1 MGKIRKRKK
10 LGLLGGLGPMA
21 GIYLAER
28 VTDMT
33 DARTDQDHLEIVLYS
48 DPAVPD
54 RTAFMLGESADS
66 PLPKLREGLRFLEDA
81 GCANIAIACVTA
93 HYFGDELGRGLTS
106 ASLLNM
112 LELTADKLVGLGI
125 RRAGLTATSGT
136 VSTGIFQKSLE
147 SRGIECIIP
156 SPGDQAWVMDEIY
169 SMVKAGNFSDGKTLA
184 DVASRLAERGAEC
197 VILGC
202 TELSIVKRDV
212 GRMKGNAFEA
222 PGVPGIIDALDVLA
236 EAAVLASDAKLK
248 SLVEK

>member
-1 MGKIRKRKK
+1 MKKSGKRER

-33 DARTDQDHLEIVLYS
+33 DARTDQDHLEIVMYS
-48 DPAVPD
+48 DPTVPD
-54 RTAFMLGESADS
+54 RTAFMLGESADN
-66 PLPKLREGLRFLEDA
+66 PLPKLRKGLKFLEDS

-93 HYFGDELGRGLTS
+93 HYFGDELGLGLTS

-112 LELTADKLVGLGI
+112 LDLTADKLAGLGI

-136 VSTGIFQKSLE
+136 VGTGIFQKTLE
-147 SRGIECIIP
+147 SRGIECVIP
-156 SPGDQAWVMDEIY
+156 TPDDQALVMDEIY
-169 SMVKAGNFSDGKTLA
+169 NVVKAGNLSDGKALA
-184 DVASRLAERGAEC
+184 GVASRLAEAGAEC

-222 PGVPGIIDALDVLA
+222 PDVPEIIDALDVLA
-236 EAAVLASDAKLK
+236 EAAVLASNARLK
-248 SLVEK
+248 R